1 MTKEDLNKKRGCRL
15 RECRTDKNLTQK
27 QLADLCYCTTQTIS
41 YIENGKR
48 GMSRELA
55 HTFSMQLGI
64 DEEYLLC
71 ETYFKTFREKNK
83 YLDALNNECDSKLTD
98 LLQLLGHKIKL
109 LFNAG
114 EFDDPEALIDQSANF
129 HFDTYSNDIIMETEN
144 CSRRI
149 HNIRIQF
156 DDITISPITFME
168 FFSDIYDYIDF
179 LIEHLTDKEEKNKYN
194 FALYNMETAFK
205 QEQEFE
211 SLSKEEKIRRIKKD
225 FGSILLCDEET
236 AENK

>member
-1 MTKEDLNKKRGCRL
+1 
-15 RECRTDKNLTQK
+15 
-27 QLADLCYCTTQTIS
+27 
-41 YIENGKR
+41 
-48 GMSRELA
+48 
-55 HTFSMQLGI
+55 
-64 DEEYLLC
+64 
-71 ETYFKTFREKNK
+71 
-83 YLDALNNECDSKLTD
+83 
-98 LLQLLGHKIKL
+98 
-109 LFNAG
+109 
-114 EFDDPEALIDQSANF
+114 
-129 HFDTYSNDIIMETEN
+129 METEN

>member
-1 MTKEDLNKKRGCRL
+1 
-15 RECRTDKNLTQK
+15 
-27 QLADLCYCTTQTIS
+27 
-41 YIENGKR
+41 
-48 GMSRELA
+48 
-55 HTFSMQLGI
+55 
-64 DEEYLLC
+64 
-71 ETYFKTFREKNK
+71 
-83 YLDALNNECDSKLTD
+83 
-98 LLQLLGHKIKL
+98 
-109 LFNAG
+109 
-114 EFDDPEALIDQSANF
+114 
-129 HFDTYSNDIIMETEN
+129 METEN

-236 AENK
+236 AENKQFVPLDFGKFFLILVYVIATQKRGDVS